1 MTSPTIPRRTLT
13 VNFQRSITAGVPNTM
28 EVSVAPL
35 AEPSSP
41 GSDVTLVGGTQSRV
55 VLLSNQVTTVQ
66 FDLVPSDW
74 PGLSDRVLYRIA
86 WRERYLGRQFS
97 RDFVMPDANVSF
109 ADLEDLGQIIGG
121 ETYLQWADRGAPGGV
136 AALNSLGQ
144 VVDGD
149 GMPIGDPDSNL
160 LSALTAGEG
169 VTITESPSGDG
180 YTTYELAVDRAV
192 VARRWSGLVIPG
204 SGNFGVVS
212 HGLGNTNVV
221 AQFQLVSTRASVTPV
236 SWTPNLD
243 GNTLSVQFS
252 APPQQ
257 GQYRAVVI
265 G

>member
-1 MTSPTIPRRTLT
+1 MTTIPRRTLT
-13 VNFQRSITAGVPNTM
+13 VNFQRSITAGTPNTM

-41 GSDVTLVGGTQSRV
+41 GADVTLVGGTQTKV
-55 VLLSNQVTTVQ
+55 VLLANEVTPVQ

-74 PGLSDRVLYRIA
+74 PGLSGRVLYRIA

-97 RDFVMPDANVSF
+97 RDFVMPNSDVSF
-109 ADLEDLGQIIGG
+109 ADLENLGQIIGG
-121 ETYLQWADRGAPGGV
+121 ETYLQWTDRGTPGGV
-136 AALNSLGQ
+136 AALNTLGQ

-169 VTITESPSGDG
+169 VTITESPSEDG
-180 YTTYELAVDRAV
+180 YTTYELAVDQDV
-192 VARRWSGLVIPG
+192 VARRWSGPVVPA
-204 SGNFGVVS
+204 SGNFGVVT
-212 HGLGNTNVV
+212 HNLGTTDVV
-221 AQFQLVSTRASVTPV
+221 AQFRLVSTRASVVPV

-243 GNTLSVQFS
+243 GDTLGVQFA

-257 GQYRAVVI
+257 GQYWAVVV